1 MIMINF
7 LFCYPFIDVPESID
21 CIKVV
26 DLLSLF
32 VFVSRA
38 LHEQFL
44 RKCTF
49 IPSLV
54 QVMYIDRAT
63 IVTKKQQI
71 SQVDNHV

>member
-21 CIKVV
+21 CIEVV
-26 DLLSLF
+26 DLLSSF
-32 VFVSRA
+32 VFVGCM

-44 RKCTF
+44 RKFTF

-54 QVMYIDRAT
+54 HLMYIDRAT
-63 IVTKKQQI
+63 IVTKKQQT
-71 SQVDNHV
+71 S